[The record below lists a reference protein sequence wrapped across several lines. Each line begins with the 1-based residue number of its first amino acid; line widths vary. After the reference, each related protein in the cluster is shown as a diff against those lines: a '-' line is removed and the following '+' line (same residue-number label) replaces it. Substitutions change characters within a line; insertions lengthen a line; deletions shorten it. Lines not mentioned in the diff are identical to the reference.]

1 MAALQ
6 ALVDA
11 GVEEL
16 RVIQTVFLMASIATF
31 IKGKVLVKVHVCC
44 VCLGGVWRRGGGG
57 GEEEE
62 TTWKEFGPWVVS
74 TFMCY

>member
-57 GEEEE
+57 GVKRKRPPGRSLGHG
-62 TTWKEFGPWVVS
+62 W
-74 TFMCY
+74 